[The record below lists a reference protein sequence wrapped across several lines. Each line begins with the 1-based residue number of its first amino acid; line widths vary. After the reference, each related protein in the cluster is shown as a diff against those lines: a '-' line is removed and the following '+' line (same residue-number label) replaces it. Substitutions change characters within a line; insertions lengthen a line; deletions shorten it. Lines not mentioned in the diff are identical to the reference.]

1 MQVRCFPCEFN
12 GAKIVHPY
20 DETYSGRYEDFIL
33 TAQEK
38 HGTPNGLVISSCHSH
53 SDLMATMT
61 EDFIY
66 FDPNTD
72 SKIAEM
78 NPVSNVARELREWKG
93 RIF

>member
-1 MQVRCFPCEFN
+1 M
-12 GAKIVHPY
+12 HPHAGI
-20 DETYSGRYEDFIL
+20 YSGRYEHFIL
-33 TAQEK
+33 IAQGK

-53 SDLMATMT
+53 SDMMATMI